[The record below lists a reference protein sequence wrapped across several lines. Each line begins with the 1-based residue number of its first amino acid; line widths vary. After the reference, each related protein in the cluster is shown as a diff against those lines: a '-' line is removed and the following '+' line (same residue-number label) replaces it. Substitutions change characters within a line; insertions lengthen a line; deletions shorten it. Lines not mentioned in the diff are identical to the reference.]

1 MATSSR
7 APRPPQHQ
15 LLLLQLLLFLLAS
28 TTVYAN
34 VEKIIFDAPTPANTP
49 LAKPSLADLNLHAL
63 TPDTLTLRTT
73 LDRVFPVDK
82 GNSSQGRSSWV
93 LLDNLVEGQRYEFHV
108 SWAANEPTL
117 FALDS
122 HELDTVWD
130 TPELI
135 QSLAEYAASRQP
147 GNKSDAQEPA
157 PHKASSNKSGARKAS
172 VLLVH
177 IRAAA
182 DYFVD
187 DVELMKNPP
196 PVLVD
201 LVLDPFV
208 FNLANQSLM
217 PTVGYLIV
225 VGVVTWFASRWIA
238 SRLQSVAGS
247 SEDQTLKQTKKN

>member
-1 MATSSR
+1 MGRQCTFLSIARLGSSVWSGLLPWIATC
-7 APRPPQHQ
+7 
-15 LLLLQLLLFLLAS
+15 
-28 TTVYAN
+28 V
-34 VEKIIFDAPTPANTP
+34 
-49 LAKPSLADLNLHAL
+49 L
-63 TPDTLTLRTT
+63 TMY
-73 LDRVFPVDK
+73 
-82 GNSSQGRSSWV
+82 SAQ
-93 LLDNLVEGQRYEFHV
+93 
-108 SWAANEPTL
+108 EPTL

-122 HELDTVWD
+122 YELDTVWD

-135 QSLAEYAASRQP
+135 QSLAEHAASRQP
-147 GNKSDAQEPA
+147 ANESDDKP
-157 PHKASSNKSGARKAS
+157 PSNESGARKAS

-208 FNLANQSLM
+208 LNLANQSLI
-217 PTVGYLIV
+217 PTVGYLII
-225 VGVVTWFASRWIA
+225 VGVVTWFAARWIA

>member
-1 MATSSR
+1 M
-7 APRPPQHQ
+7 
-15 LLLLQLLLFLLAS
+15 
-28 TTVYAN
+28 
-34 VEKIIFDAPTPANTP
+34 
-49 LAKPSLADLNLHAL
+49 
-63 TPDTLTLRTT
+63 
-73 LDRVFPVDK
+73 
-82 GNSSQGRSSWV
+82 
-93 LLDNLVEGQRYEFHV
+93 
-108 SWAANEPTL
+108 WAAQEPTL

-122 HELDTVWD
+122 YELDTVWD

-135 QSLAEYAASRQP
+135 QSLAEYAASRQAA
-147 GNKSDAQEPA
+147 NESDDKSP
-157 PHKASSNKSGARKAS
+157 SNESGARKAS

-187 DVELMKNPP
+187 DVKLMKNPP

-208 FNLANQSLM
+208 LNLANQSLI
-217 PTVGYLIV
+217 PTVGYLII
-225 VGVVTWFASRWIA
+225 VGVVTWFAARWIA

>member
-1 MATSSR
+1 MATYHRTPLFGVPLS
-7 APRPPQHQ
+7 
-15 LLLLQLLLFLLAS
+15 LLLLQLLLAA
-28 TTVYAN
+28 TTVLAN
-34 VEKIIFDAPTPANTP
+34 VEKIIFTAPAPANIP

-63 TPDTLTLRTT
+63 SPDTLTVRTS

-82 GNSSQGRSSWV
+82 GNSSQGHPSWV

-122 HELDTVWD
+122 YELDTVWD

-135 QSLAEYAASRQP
+135 QSLAEHAASRQP
-147 GNKSDAQEPA
+147 ANESDDKP
-157 PHKASSNKSGARKAS
+157 PSNESGARKAS

-208 FNLANQSLM
+208 LNLANQSLI
-217 PTVGYLIV
+217 PTVGYLII
-225 VGVVTWFASRWIA
+225 VGVVTWFAARWIA